1 MYDATP
7 AVELLERAVSYT
19 RGALA
24 GVRPEL
30 LCQPTPCN
38 QWRLGPLLV
47 HMADSLDALT
57 EASSGLL
64 PLTPVPSSGTDQV
77 DVLKT
82 KACALMGAWSS
93 PAARSVLVGGH
104 DLDAR
109 LLVGAGALEITLH
122 GWDVG
127 QATGARLPIP
137 DKLAGAL
144 LPVARAVI
152 DDTDRGRR
160 FADPV
165 TVPPTTSKSA
175 QLLAFSGREPRLP
188 QQSHP

>member
-1 MYDATP
+1 
-7 AVELLERAVSYT
+7 
-19 RGALA
+19 
-24 GVRPEL
+24 
-30 LCQPTPCN
+30 
-38 QWRLGPLLV
+38 
-47 HMADSLDALT
+47 MADSLDALT

-64 PLTPVPSSGTDQV
+64 PLTAVPVSGADHV

-82 KACALMGAWSS
+82 KACALLGAWSS

-137 DKLAGAL
+137 DELAGAL

-152 DDTDRGRR
+152 HDADRAQR
-160 FADPV
+160 FSDAVDVSPKA
-165 TVPPTTSKSA
+165 SKSA
-175 QLLAFSGREPRLP
+175 QLLAFSGREPLVP